1 MIGYTQFMLLFFF
14 FKQKTAYE
22 MRISDWSSDVCSS
35 DLVHFKGETTL
46 DNGITVGARVELEG
60 QTSGDQI
67 DETYAYF
74 SGGFGEI
81 RFGDEDEAAA
91 LTCVGEP
98 GSVTANFGVNSP
110 NEAFNNAGVNGLA
123 GVDSFGSCFGP
134 DSDALK
140 TIYFTPQFGPVN
152 FAVSYTPNA
161 RDRKSTR
168 LNSRH

>member
-1 MIGYTQFMLLFFF
+1 MIRRPPRSTRTDTLFP
-14 FKQKTAYE
+14 Y
-22 MRISDWSSDVCSS
+22 
-35 DLVHFKGETTL
+35 TTL
-46 DNGITVGARVELEG
+46 FRSVELEG

-123 GVDSFGSCFGP
+123 GVE
-134 DSDALK
+134 
-140 TIYFTPQFGPVN
+140 
-152 FAVSYTPNA
+152 
-161 RDRKSTR
+161 DRKSTR
-168 LNSRH
+168 LNSSH